1 MTASAAD
8 RGLKAETLDKI
19 RAIAALYPR
28 SASALLPALYLAQKE
43 LGHVGGDVYRQIS
56 PLLGL
61 SPTQIEDAATYY
73 VMFHKKPAGKY
84 PLEVCTNLTCA
95 LKGARATVDALCSK
109 LRVKPGE
116 VSGDGLFSVREVE
129 CLGACENAPV
139 VQVEA
144 LNHPK
149 ITAEKVDDLIAD
161 FKSSGGQKTREEEP
175 R

>member
-1 MTASAAD
+1 MTPSTG
-8 RGLKAETLDKI
+8 RQLKPETMEKI
-19 RAIAALYPR
+19 KSIAALYPR
-28 SASALLPALYLAQKE
+28 SASALLPALYLAQEE

-56 PLLGL
+56 PMLGL

-95 LKGARATVDALCSK
+95 LKGARATLDTLCAK
-109 LRVKPGE
+109 LGVKPGE
-116 VSGDGLFSVREVE
+116 VSEDGLFSVREVE

-149 ITAEKVDDLIAD
+149 ITAEKVDALLAD
-161 FKSSGGQKTREEEP
+161 FKSGGGAKTREAQP
-175 R
+175 S